1 MTNFQFSI
9 PLQTPSHANTAAAAA
24 DQRLSF
30 AFGPLVMPAFV
41 SRPKAFQRRVLPS
54 RFELFSKG
62 QPVDFVY
69 VVESGVVKLV
79 NEAPDGTKSILGL
92 RAGGCIIELSSA
104 VLATPHQC
112 AALTVTRSVVSCISS
127 EDFRV
132 SLSADARL
140 FREVNQLMSREINS
154 EEDQEIELRSSA
166 VVTRLERLVSEFKE
180 SGTSVGPS
188 VARMVSM
195 KQTEIAQMLS
205 ITPSH
210 LSRLIRKCSPGVEI
224 ATEQ

>member
-1 MTNFQFSI
+1 
-9 PLQTPSHANTAAAAA
+9 
-24 DQRLSF
+24 
-30 AFGPLVMPAFV
+30 
-41 SRPKAFQRRVLPS
+41 
-54 RFELFSKG
+54 
-62 QPVDFVY
+62 
-69 VVESGVVKLV
+69 
-79 NEAPDGTKSILGL
+79 
-92 RAGGCIIELSSA
+92 
-104 VLATPHQC
+104 
-112 AALTVTRSVVSCISS
+112 VTRSVVSCISS